1 MYKVALNFADGKT
14 LFCTA
19 PPNGI
24 LLDAALKSGIKIPL
38 DCREGVCAT
47 CQGRCESGSYT
58 QDYVDE
64 EALSEQDLAER
75 KVLSCQTRV
84 LSDSSFYFDFD
95 STLCGGEGTA
105 LITSTVKEVIQVS
118 DSTAILK
125 VATNDDEPVLNYLPG
140 QYARLKVPGTGHS
153 RSYSFAGAPG
163 GRVLEFLVR
172 LLPSGVMTD
181 YVRDR
186 CKAGD
191 IIEMEAP
198 LGAFYLRHIDRPVV
212 MMAGG
217 TGLSA
222 FLGMLDQLAER
233 GGSGFPVHLFYG
245 VRTEQ
250 DLCELSRIEAYKE
263 KIEGF
268 AFTPV
273 LSDANEK
280 WDGLK
285 GFIPAHL
292 SKYETLEM
300 PYDIYMCGPPP
311 MVESIKNWH
320 TEKHLTSVRMYFE
333 KFTESNN

>member
-14 LFCTA
+14 LFCA
-19 PPNGI
+19 VPPNGI
-24 LLDAALKSGIKIPL
+24 LLDAALMCGIKIPL

-47 CQGRCESGSYT
+47 CQGRCESGNYT

-84 LSDSSFYFDFD
+84 LSDASFYFDFD
-95 STLCGGEGTA
+95 STLCGSTGTTEV
-105 LITSTVKEVIQVS
+105 ISTVTDVLHVS
-118 DSTAILK
+118 DSTAIVK
-125 VATNDDEPVLNYLPG
+125 VAIADNQPALNYLPG
-140 QYARLKVPGTGHS
+140 QYARLKVPGTEHS
-153 RSYSFAGAPG
+153 RSYSFASAPG
-163 GRVLEFLVR
+163 RRTLEFLVR
-172 LLPSGVMTD
+172 LLPTGVMTD

-186 CKAGD
+186 CKVGD
-191 IIEMEAP
+191 TIKMEAP
-198 LGAFYLRHIDRPVV
+198 LGAFYLRHIDRPVIMV
-212 MMAGG
+212 AGG

-222 FLGMLDQLAER
+222 FLGMLDQLADK

-250 DLCELSRIEAYKE
+250 DLCELSRIEAYKTR
-263 KIEGF
+263 IQGF

-273 LSDANEK
+273 LSDASEK

-292 SKYETLEM
+292 GQYETAATPFDM
-300 PYDIYMCGPPP
+300 YMCGPPP

-320 TEKHLTSVRMYFE
+320 NEKGLTAVRMYFE
-333 KFTESNN
+333 KFTESNT

>member
-14 LFCTA
+14 LFCSV

-24 LLDAALKSGIKIPL
+24 LLDAALKCGIKIPL

-84 LSDSSFYFDFD
+84 LSDASFYFDFD
-95 STLCGGEGTA
+95 STLCGNEGTA
-105 LITSTVKEVIQVS
+105 EVTSTVTEVIQIS
-118 DSTAILK
+118 NSTAIVR
-125 VATNDDEPVLNYLPG
+125 VAINADQPVLNYLPG
-140 QYARLKVPGTGHS
+140 QYARLKVPGTEHS
-153 RSYSFAGAPG
+153 RSYSFACAPG
-163 GRVLEFLVR
+163 SRNLEFLVR

-186 CKAGD
+186 CKVGD
-191 IIEMEAP
+191 TIKMEAP
-198 LGAFYLRHIDRPVV
+198 LGAFYLRHIDRPVI
-212 MMAGG
+212 MIAGG

-222 FLGMLDQLAER
+222 FLGMLDQLAKK
-233 GGSGFPVHLFYG
+233 GGSGFPIHLFYG

-250 DLCELSRIEAYKE
+250 DLCELARIEAYKA
-263 KIEGF
+263 KIPGF
-268 AFTPV
+268 EFTPV
-273 LSDANEK
+273 LSDASEQWK
-280 WDGLK
+280 GLK

-292 SKYETLEM
+292 GEYETADTPFDM
-300 PYDIYMCGPPP
+300 YMCGPPP
-311 MVESIKNWH
+311 MVESIKSWQ
-320 TEKHLTSVRMYFE
+320 TDKKLSSIRMYFE
-333 KFTESNN
+333 KFTESNT